1 VESVQKPQWLA
12 KRYLF
17 SFVDTASNI
26 HLATTFCPLAV
37 ASLPW
42 AEYCE
47 AEYCDQIDRVIYASG
62 HSQMDK
68 HERVQAFSYQQT
80 DGLRKTPSTEA

>member
-1 VESVQKPQWLA
+1 
-12 KRYLF
+12 
-17 SFVDTASNI
+17 VDAASSI
-26 HLATTFCPLAV
+26 HVAATFCPLAV

-47 AEYCDQIDRVIYASG
+47 AEYCEAEYCDQTDRVIYASG

-80 DGLRKTPSTEA
+80 DGSRETPSTQA